1 VLRRARD
8 LTSRLVG
15 WLAALPLRPLNE
27 QWHAQVLCEFTS
39 SLIANVSVENGMLRF
54 SASTPTL
61 YGRARGALTKE
72 PDTIEWINGF
82 HPGDVLWDIGAN
94 VGVFSLYAATRPN
107 VQVLAF
113 EPFAANF
120 AVLSQ
125 NIFINALGER
135 VVPYCV
141 AFAGTTELGVLNSPS
156 RELGSSLHQFGR
168 PGEVSP
174 YWEGTVSHAQG
185 VVGYTVD
192 DFIVQFDPPFPTH
205 IKLDVDGIEWLILK
219 GASKTLRDPRLHS
232 VMAEL
237 NLNDV
242 AELER
247 VKDLMLAT
255 GFEDLHLGQKFAL
268 NGQQARNHFFNRKQ
282 YT

>member
-1 VLRRARD
+1 MLGDLRQREVVGE
-8 LTSRLVG
+8 LTSRL
-15 WLAALPLRPLNE
+15 
-27 QWHAQVLCEFTS
+27 
-39 SLIANVSVENGMLRF
+39 IADVPIENGVLRF
-54 SASTPTL
+54 AASTPNP
-61 YGRARGALTKE
+61 YSRALGMLTKE
-72 PDTIEWINGF
+72 PDTIQWINGF
-82 HPGDVLWDIGAN
+82 RPGDVLWDIGAN

-120 AVLSQ
+120 AILSE

-135 VVPYCV
+135 IVPYCI

-156 RELGSSLHQFGR
+156 REAGTSLHQFGR

-174 YWEGTVSHAQG
+174 YWKGTVSHAQG

-192 DFIVQFDPPFPTH
+192 DFIAQFDPPFPTQ
-205 IKLDVDGIEWLILK
+205 IKLDVDGLEWPILR
-219 GASKTLRDPRLHS
+219 GASKTLSNHRLRS

-247 VKDLMLAT
+247 VKDLLLGA
-255 GFEDLHLGQKFAL
+255 GFEDLDLGQEFAL
-268 NGQQARNHFFNRKQ
+268 NGQQARNHFFSRKQ
-282 YT
+282 NS